1 MEPNEDTKQHIN
13 NGKGGWLSS
22 FLVLGTSMGLGIAS
36 GAWVC
41 NLIVF
46 LISIFNVKNI
56 AAAQISNIIS
66 GFVSLFPF
74 VTAVLAD
81 SAFGAFSVTLVSS
94 IVSLLGVFMFTL
106 IVTIK
111 SLRPPPC
118 PLHSTCVPP
127 TTFQNSFLYITLI
140 LASLGLGGS
149 RFLLGTMGADQL
161 DNPKHQARFFNWFVF
176 VIYFSWIIGYTL
188 LIYIQT
194 SVSWALSFFIA
205 LAANMIAVA
214 LFLPGSRIYRKIP
227 PQGSPFT
234 SIARVFVAAFKNKKM
249 VDDDCYLHENQHS
262 KLSSYEKPSKN
273 LGFLNRAALIK
284 QGDNETRDT
293 IKKSWSQCT
302 VEEVED
308 LKKLIKIMPL
318 WSSSIFLS
326 VAVGIIMSFTVLM
339 ALVMDRSVTSYYKIP
354 PATFV
359 VVTFVL
365 TAITSSML
373 DRYILPTYK
382 KLTGRHLS
390 FLTCIGVGHACN
402 ILAVISFAL
411 IERRRHKLIE
421 AYHLT
426 DQQNAVAPLSALWLI
441 IPLVITGIGEGF
453 SFSPE
458 VALYY
463 QEFPKSLRSTSTSM
477 ISLHIAAGFYISSAF
492 INLVGRTT
500 SWLPNDINHGRVD
513 KACWVLAIVIT
524 VNFAY
529 FLVCARLYKYNNP
542 DSTSDNSKTMSN

>member
-1 MEPNEDTKQHIN
+1 MI
-13 NGKGGWLSS
+13 
-22 FLVLGTSMGLGIAS
+22 VGTSMGLGIAS

-262 KLSSYEKPSKN
+262 KLSSYEKPT
-273 LGFLNRAALIK
+273 LIK